1 MNRCS
6 KVDRGL
12 STVLKV
18 IDVPLAMPDSDDEEI
33 KAEFSICEHAF
44 GYRESIPKLEEF
56 DHRRFSEF
64 DFVDD

>member
-1 MNRCS
+1 MIEIDPNTYPENMNRCS

-44 GYRESIPKLEEF
+44 GYRESTG
-56 DHRRFSEF
+56 
-64 DFVDD
+64 